1 MIDSVLQNLPAP
13 TPNVTLMGDLNF
25 PSSVISW
32 HLVDGVLLPR
42 VAGHRVQGD
51 QCEGGKE
58 RLQAAKL
65 CELAVKYNLTQQIG
79 LPTREREILDL
90 IWSSN
95 PDLISNV
102 LVDTFKDF
110 TDHSVIT
117 ATTTYRLDREV
128 NKEEQFLLDSGQRF
142 RRLDFNKAPWPD
154 IQKRLRQVVWGP
166 LEL

>member
-1 MIDSVLQNLPAP
+1 MGSYCLELQPTECRGNNVKGEKSDCRLLNCVNLLSN
-13 TPNVTLMGDLNF
+13 TT
-25 PSSVISW
+25 S
-32 HLVDGVLLPR
+32 
-42 VAGHRVQGD
+42 
-51 QCEGGKE
+51 
-58 RLQAAKL
+58 
-65 CELAVKYNLTQQIG
+65 
-79 LPTREREILDL
+79 REREILDL

-142 RRLDFNKAPWPD
+142 KRLDFNKAPWPN
-154 IQKRLRQVVWGP
+154 IQKRMRQVDWAP
-166 LEL
+166 LEVLAKDSVTGNHSSNS